1 MKRFPDG
8 YRIADR
14 YVVDIK
20 KGVREGS
27 IGIVYIC
34 RDTETDQLVAL
45 KLIKDERLSDMM
57 VSERFVEEGTIWMQL
72 GVHQHIVHCHAV
84 KHMDPTAYLVLELIA
99 NDQYPDNASLEPW
112 MGAPMPVDRA
122 LLYTLQIARGMK
134 YVVGRIQGLVH
145 CDLKPGNV
153 LVNEDT
159 LPGTYVNR
167 LCVADFGLLR
177 IVTESSRSDRDQ
189 SIPSLGTP
197 EYMAPEQWT
206 KQSVGIYTDVYALGC
221 ILYDMLTGR
230 HTRRNKSRATIKSSH
245 LNGTLR
251 PMIKKIPKPTI
262 PFLQRSLSLNPTE
275 RYQTWDEVVLTLE
288 KLYESLD
295 IGPVPPESAEGGMSP
310 ESLAMASSYNAMGI
324 HCAHIG
330 KTKKAIEY
338 FQKALDIF
346 TTIGHLHGVGAAN
359 GNLGNMLARLGQ
371 MDDALLYCEKDL
383 EIAKKRED
391 QLRVSI
397 ALGSIGEIYR
407 NQGDARRAVD
417 YQKQRLAIVR
427 NIPDKH
433 AEGNALSSLG
443 MALAA
448 MGDIKN
454 ALDCHEKQLSIAI
467 EIDDQR
473 GEGNALCNIGNM
485 YLSLGRADMAIEYY
499 KKYEVK
505 ARAIGDPVG
514 EGTAI
519 GNQGSVYLSQGD
531 AIQVIDLFFER
542 SLKIA
547 REVGDRRGEG
557 IALGSLG
564 RAYAQLGE
572 KDHAIENYKQRL
584 KIAIELD
591 DNEGLCSAMYNI
603 GLLHMQKRQVQDA
616 ILIWANLYTYAR
628 EKKLDHALQRL
639 AKLAPKVGLPEGLD
653 GWERLLQDMHKS
665 GNMKNFVDDLMSK

>member
-45 KLIKDERLSDMM
+45 KLIKDERLSDMT

-99 NDQYPDNASLEPW
+99 NDQYPDNVSLEPW
-112 MGAPMPVDRA
+112 MGAHMPVDRA

-134 YVVGRIQGLVH
+134 YVVGRIPGLVH

-153 LVNEDT
+153 LVNADT
-159 LPGTYVNR
+159 LPGTHVNR

-189 SIPSLGTP
+189 SLLSLGTP
-197 EYMAPEQWT
+197 EYMAPEQWM
-206 KQSVGIYTDVYALGC
+206 KQPVGIYTDVYALGC
-221 ILYDMLTGR
+221 ILYDMLTRR
-230 HTRRNKSRATIKSSH
+230 HTRQSETRATIKVSH

-251 PMIKKIPKPTI
+251 PMTKEIYKPAV
-262 PFLQRSLSLNPTE
+262 PFLQRSLSLKSME
-275 RYQTWDEVVLTLE
+275 RYQTWDEVILTLE
-288 KLYESLD
+288 KVYESLD
-295 IGPVPPESAEGGMSP
+295 KGPVPPESAEGGVDP
-310 ESLAMASSYNAMGI
+310 EGFAMASSYNAMGI

-338 FQKALDIF
+338 FNKALNIF
-346 TTIGHLHGVGAAN
+346 RTINHLHGEGAAS
-359 GNLGNMLARLGQ
+359 GNLGNMLARLGK
-371 MDDALLYCEKDL
+371 MDDALRYCEKDL
-383 EIAKKRED
+383 EIARKRDD
-391 QLRVSI
+391 QLRESI

-407 NQGDARRAVD
+407 NQGDARRAID

-443 MALAA
+443 MALVA
-448 MGDIKN
+448 MGEIEN
-454 ALDCHEKQLSIAI
+454 ALDCHEKQLRIARKI
-467 EIDDQR
+467 KDPR

-485 YLSLGRADMAIEYY
+485 YLSSGRADMANKYY
-499 KKYEVK
+499 KMYEEQ

-514 EGTAI
+514 VGTAI
-519 GNQGSVYLSQGD
+519 GNQGSVYLALGELQL
-531 AIQVIDLFFER
+531 AIDLFR
-542 SLKIA
+542 LSNDIVD
-547 REVGDRRGEG
+547 EVGDRHGKG
-557 IALGSLG
+557 IALGNLG

-572 KDHAIENYKQRL
+572 KDLAIDFYKQRL
-584 KIAIELD
+584 KIAIEMD

-603 GLLHMQKRQVQDA
+603 GLLYMQKRQGQDA
-616 ILIWANLYTYAR
+616 MLIWTNLYAYAR
-628 EKKLDHALQRL
+628 EKNLDHALQRL

-653 GWERLLQDMHKS
+653 GWERLLQGMHKS